1 MTACY
6 LGIGSNVD
14 AECNLRSGLCA
25 LREAFGPLDLSP
37 VYRSRAVGFDGDDF
51 LNLVARIDTGLSPFA
66 LKDRLAEIEDAHG
79 RRRDVPKFSDRTLDV
94 DILSWGELEAERD
107 GLVLPRPEIYR
118 FAHVLK
124 PFADL
129 APDLVLPGQS
139 RTLAELWRDFSAT
152 STTRLQRVDLELN
165 PPT

>member
-6 LGIGSNVD
+6 LGIGSNVE
-14 AECNLRSGLCA
+14 AERNIRSGLRA
-25 LREAFGPLDLSP
+25 LRDAFGPLELSP

-51 LNLVARIDTGLSPFA
+51 LNLVARIDTALSPHA
-66 LKDRLAEIEDAHG
+66 LKERLAAIEDAHG
-79 RRRDVPKFSDRTLDV
+79 RRRNVPKFSDRTLDV
-94 DILSWGELEAERD
+94 DILSWGELEGERD

-129 APDLVLPGQS
+129 APGLVLPGQS
-139 RTLAELWRDFSAT
+139 RTLAELWQDFSAT
-152 STTRLQRVDLELN
+152 STTTLERVDLD
-165 PPT
+165 PS